1 MLDNIINTYVNRGI
15 ALVKGQGAY
24 LLDQSGQKYL
34 DMMSNYG
41 VNIFGYNQPEITKA
55 LKGQLGQ
62 LTTLHGSFNNN
73 LRVRAAAK
81 LIRHCQGKLRQVYF
95 SNSGAEAVEA
105 ALKFA
110 RIASGKTKVIAMKDG
125 YHGKTLGALSVTGTK
140 KYRQSLEN
148 LLGGVELI
156 EYGNLDALENSFDEQ
171 TAAVILEP
179 IQGESGI
186 IIPPNNYLKQVA
198 RLCRERKVLLIA
210 DEIQTGMGRTGKFL
224 ASQHPEIEPDIV
236 CLGKGLAG
244 GIPVGATL
252 VSQSVG
258 EKIPKGFQTSTFG
271 GNPLACRGMVE
282 ILSLVDKNKMDQVTK
297 LGEYFMDRLISIN
310 DQRVVEIR
318 GQGLMIGVEVKGNR
332 NQVLK
337 DMQGQRVLV
346 GPAGDQVVRFLP
358 PYIVTKKQIN
368 QAVSVFEQSL

>member
-271 GNPLACRGMVE
+271 GNPLACRGIVE